1 MARGRLA
8 DGGVATAVRDVASA
22 ARDVDMVARG
32 EALTVTPV
40 GRLALSSLA
49 AEVLFIFFLGE
60 PEHKELKYGTQGN
73 GSIERWTLGI
83 PSLDPLTNKNSL
95 RRLSITVLRRR
106 GFEPGK
112 VLVKKDN
119 IL

>member
-1 MARGRLA
+1 LKVTFNQDSVNITETYNRRLPTTDKGAVVARARLA

-49 AEVLFIFFLGE
+49 AGVPFIFFLGE
-60 PEHKELKYGTQGN
+60 PENKE
-73 GSIERWTLGI
+73 
-83 PSLDPLTNKNSL
+83 
-95 RRLSITVLRRR
+95 
-106 GFEPGK
+106 
-112 VLVKKDN
+112 
-119 IL
+119 

>member
-1 MARGRLA
+1 LEVTLSQASVNITETYNLRLPTTDNGAVVARGRLA

-22 ARDVDMVARG
+22 ARDVDTVARG

-60 PEHKELKYGTQGN
+60 PEHTEIMYRIQEN
-73 GSIERWTLGI
+73 GSIEPW
-83 PSLDPLTNKNSL
+83 SCN
-95 RRLSITVLRRR
+95 
-106 GFEPGK
+106 
-112 VLVKKDN
+112 
-119 IL
+119 